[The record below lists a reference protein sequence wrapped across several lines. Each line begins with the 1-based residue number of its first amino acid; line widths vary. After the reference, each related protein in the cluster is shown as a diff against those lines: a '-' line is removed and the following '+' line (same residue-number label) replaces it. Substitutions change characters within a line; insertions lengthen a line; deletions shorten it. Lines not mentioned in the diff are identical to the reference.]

1 MDGGDSGI
9 AADGIIKTYMLDYGH
24 GFAVP
29 KISHRSRMPTRS
41 FRIISDAVVA
51 TVVVFLLVQC
61 ALQLAGKRNFNGWS
75 QRRLAEQAATCK
87 PKRTY
92 KSPKKRGQ
100 APRER
105 QPEPRTPDTPPR
117 SADASAAAESF
128 GNEAHHLPSEEPRGR
143 ASPAV
148 IEATAAAGG
157 EQAEQA
163 EAPAPDGPSGATT
176 SVLSAGREDQKEE
189 GQKLPDPCGP
199 PNAAERKG
207 ISAADGEEAAQRS
220 GYAMPFRSEGIAGVG
235 GYSTGSGGGTTR
247 QPGHPAHQKLPAGA
261 KGAWADSGARSAGR
275 TQQLAFPLLDLSAV
289 GATGGESG
297 EQPAGVPEQ
306 LPWQRMPDAQALA
319 LPAGGLDAEEPRDE
333 RARSRGTTE
342 QPGHPA
348 YRLTADTKGAWADPG
363 ARSTGTTQQLVFPW
377 LDLSAVGATGGESG
391 ERQAGVPEQLP
402 GQRMP
407 DAQGPERPAGGLG
420 VEEPRDEPAKSQEPT
435 EAPAVRESG
444 GALTAVQGQ
453 HSSEDCWGTG
463 QSNAAEESPHRI
475 AGADQQTAA
484 VALTEAASPLT
495 TGIKQAVA
503 SVKEATESFLQP
515 AATKGWLYLFPLIS
529 EQQTREDLNSVMFFL
544 DDLRHDKRPGRF
556 GRFTTTCRGFTF
568 DIGVWHRVSS
578 PDWPTERILQTA
590 AKYLQNFLTD
600 VTALFENGDNK
611 SDGVAGRSSIERLLE
626 LKTEDGDDVVGSVL
640 IRLVGAEWV
649 ARWEH
654 KEQLQDGGGNS
665 S

>member
-1 MDGGDSGI
+1 MGGGDSGI
-9 AADGIIKTYMLDYGH
+9 AADGTIKTYMLDYGH

-29 KISHRSRMPTRS
+29 KISHRSRMPSRS
-41 FRIISDAVVA
+41 FRIIADAVVA
-51 TVVVFLLVQC
+51 TVVVFLLVRC
-61 ALQLAGKRNFNGWS
+61 ALQLAGKRSLNAWS

-87 PKRTY
+87 PKRTH
-92 KSPKKRGQ
+92 KSPKKKGQ

-105 QPEPRTPDTPPR
+105 QREPRTPDTPPR
-117 SADASAAAESF
+117 SADASAAADSF
-128 GNEAHHLPSEEPRGR
+128 GSDAHNLPSEEPRGR

-163 EAPAPDGPSGATT
+163 EAPAPDGPSGATE

-189 GQKLPDPCGP
+189 GQRLPDPCAP
-199 PNAAERKG
+199 PTAAGRKG
-207 ISAADGEEAAQRS
+207 ISAADGEEAAQGA
-220 GYAMPFRSEGIAGVG
+220 GYALPFRSEGIAGVG
-235 GYSTGSGGGTTR
+235 GYSTGSGGGTTQ

-289 GATGGESG
+289 GTTGGESG
-297 EQPAGVPEQ
+297 EQPADVPEQ
-306 LPWQRMPDAQALA
+306 LPGQRMPDAQALA
-319 LPAGGLDAEEPRDE
+319 LPAGGLDAKEPRDE
-333 RARSRGTTE
+333 PARSRGTAE
-342 QPGHPA
+342 QRGHPA
-348 YRLTADTKGAWADPG
+348 HQLPADAKGAWADPG

-377 LDLSAVGATGGESG
+377 LDLSAVGAT
-391 ERQAGVPEQLP
+391 
-402 GQRMP
+402 
-407 DAQGPERPAGGLG
+407 
-420 VEEPRDEPAKSQEPT
+420 
-435 EAPAVRESG
+435 
-444 GALTAVQGQ
+444 
-453 HSSEDCWGTG
+453 
-463 QSNAAEESPHRI
+463 
-475 AGADQQTAA
+475 GADQQTAA

-544 DDLRHDKRPGRF
+544 DDLRHDQRPGRF

-578 PDWPTERILQTA
+578 SGWPTERILQTA

-626 LKTEDGDDVVGSVL
+626 LKTEDGDNVVGSVL
-640 IRLVGAEWV
+640 IRLVAATKATLQRKTWGSMGYPKWV
-649 ARWEH
+649 HRVFCIIFLRIVGVGNDGRMIIVLPTDEDAQ
-654 KEQLQDGGGNS
+654 EQFGDRSLLVAPETNSAGSVGSVGYYKLGISNVAVLQQQRQSGWLGGGDS